1 MQEPVGSPLLQQN
14 SECSASEK
22 VDMKTSDV
30 GWVDPGL
37 IPKSTDLSSSLV
49 EQNKDG
55 ISCKSPL
62 AAAEPNYSLTGENC
76 EDANEV

>member
-1 MQEPVGSPLLQQN
+1 MQEPIASPLLQQK
-14 SECSASEK
+14 SECSESEE

-37 IPKSTDLSSSLV
+37 IAKSTHLPSSLV
-49 EQNKDG
+49 EQDKAD

-62 AAAEPNYSLTGENC
+62 AAAEPTFCLTGENC